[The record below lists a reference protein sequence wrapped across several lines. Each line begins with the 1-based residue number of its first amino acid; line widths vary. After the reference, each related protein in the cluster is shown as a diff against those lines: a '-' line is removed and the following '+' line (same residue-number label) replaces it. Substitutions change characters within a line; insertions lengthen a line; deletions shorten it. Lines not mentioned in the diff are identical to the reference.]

1 VRKPRGGS
9 SWGNQGFPQLGT
21 VRFEAVVGRVL
32 TAAVP
37 ATVVAALAW
46 SSGGYFAR
54 TWGAVLL
61 VEAIA
66 VASVAILAT
75 RVEVGRA
82 ELLVVGGLLA
92 LALWQLVTRAWAVD
106 PDATVLE
113 AERTL
118 LYAGAAAS
126 AFLAVSTERAADLV
140 VGVLVGAGISSAGGL
155 LEYVL
160 AAGAPADRLDSPVGY
175 ANAAGILATTAL
187 VLGLGLAAEG
197 PRGRRALGA
206 ALCPPAAATLYLS
219 LSRGSVL
226 VGVVGIAVLC
236 LATRSGSALGRML
249 LAAVPTAGGAVLAA
263 WVGQFD
269 APDVSAAELASLL
282 ALAGLSAAGAALS
295 VTTPRVPTVGVS
307 PRKAIVA
314 AGAVAIVVAAALLYA
329 GVRDVRE
336 HSTPPAEQQGASGRL
351 LSTSTSFR
359 SDYWRVAGRMVEDA
373 PLLGEGAGGFT
384 RTWLQD
390 RPALLFVRDAHNL
403 YLETLAEL
411 GPIGLVV
418 LLLVLATP
426 LVGAW
431 RSTAA
436 AAARAALAAYVA
448 LLVHAVID
456 WDWELPAVT
465 LCTVFLGVALV
476 RSRDRHVSRPLAASG
491 RTGLAAGA
499 AVLGVLAVIAHAG
512 NGAAAEANDA
522 LDRGDA
528 AAARRAADRA
538 RQFEPWAAE
547 PWQLLGEAELA
558 AGELE
563 AGRRHLRRATSE
575 DPGSWGAWLALAQA
589 TTGPERAHALGRARA
604 LNPLAPELD
613 AIEQSVQNP

>member
-1 VRKPRGGS
+1 
-9 SWGNQGFPQLGT
+9 
-21 VRFEAVVGRVL
+21 VVERVL

-46 SSGGYFAR
+46 SSGGYFPR

-126 AFLAVSTERAADLV
+126 ALLTVSTERAADLV
-140 VGVLVGAGISSAGGL
+140 VGVLVGAGAASVGGL
-155 LEYVL
+155 LEFVL
-160 AAGAPADRLDSPVGY
+160 AAGVPADRLDGPVGY
-175 ANAAGILATTAL
+175 ANAAGILATTTL

-226 VGVVGIAVLC
+226 VAVVGFALLC
-236 LATRSGSALGRML
+236 LTTRTGSSLGRML
-249 LAAVPTAGGAVLAA
+249 GTALPAAGAVGLAA
-263 WVGQFD
+263 WVGEFD
-269 APDVSAAELASLL
+269 APDVSAAELASLV
-282 ALAGLSAAGAALS
+282 ALAGLSVAAAGVS
-295 VTTPRVPTVGVS
+295 VATPRVPTVDVS
-307 PRKAIVA
+307 RRKAIVA
-314 AGAVAIVVAAALLYA
+314 AGGAAIVVAVALAYA
-329 GVRDVRE
+329 GVGEVRE

-351 LSTSTSFR
+351 VSTSTSFR

-373 PLLGEGAGGFT
+373 PLLGDGAGGFT

-411 GPIGLVV
+411 GPIGLAA

-426 LVGAW
+426 LVVAR

-465 LCTVFLGVALV
+465 LCTVFLGVALI
-476 RSRDRHVSRPLAASG
+476 RSRDREIPRSLAASG
-491 RTGLAAGA
+491 RTGLAAAA
-499 AVLGVLAVIAHAG
+499 AVLGVVAVVAHAG
-512 NGAAAEANDA
+512 NGATAEANDA
-522 LDRGDA
+522 LDRGAA
-528 AAARRAADRA
+528 AAARRDADRA
-538 RQFEPWAAE
+538 RRFEPWAAE

-558 AGELE
+558 AGELG

-589 TTGPERAHALGRARA
+589 TTGPERAHALERARA